1 MSSIWK
7 KSSSRVTSAYNF
19 IDLIKL
25 QISDE
30 KSQTGILL
38 FLMNNRISMEKQ
50 VILTQMTS
58 LPTWPA
64 SWTLTSAYDFV
75 DLIELQISDEKK
87 NFF

>member
-1 MSSIWK
+1 
-7 KSSSRVTSAYNF
+7 
-19 IDLIKL
+19 
-25 QISDE
+25 
-30 KSQTGILL
+30 
-38 FLMNNRISMEKQ
+38 MEKQ

-87 NFF
+87 KFFDIFLKE